1 MAFRTNAA
9 PYQRAKNST
18 LKIMLILFAALAV
31 VWVFGIVYS
40 FKLEGL
46 VNEFV
51 KLSNE
56 AAEAYNTKWATQI
69 ANGKREAMVIY
80 EAVGYGLKSI
90 LMVVVALATT
100 AVCDVV
106 TTLLKHKKNSKENGK
121 NNVKAVIYFFRW
133 IKIENACGK
142 RHFEIQ

>member
-51 KLSNE
+51 NLHNP
-56 AAEAYNTKWATQI
+56 AAEAYNTKFAVQI
-69 ANGKREAMVIY
+69 NLGRKEAMVIY
-80 EAVGYGLKSI
+80 ETVNYGLKSI
-90 LMVVVALATT
+90 LMVVIALATT
-100 AVCDVV
+100 EP
-106 TTLLKHKKNSKENGK
+106 SP
-121 NNVKAVIYFFRW
+121 
-133 IKIENACGK
+133 
-142 RHFEIQ
+142 

>member
-51 KLSNE
+51 
-56 AAEAYNTKWATQI
+56 
-69 ANGKREAMVIY
+69 
-80 EAVGYGLKSI
+80 
-90 LMVVVALATT
+90 
-100 AVCDVV
+100 
-106 TTLLKHKKNSKENGK
+106 
-121 NNVKAVIYFFRW
+121 
-133 IKIENACGK
+133 
-142 RHFEIQ
+142 